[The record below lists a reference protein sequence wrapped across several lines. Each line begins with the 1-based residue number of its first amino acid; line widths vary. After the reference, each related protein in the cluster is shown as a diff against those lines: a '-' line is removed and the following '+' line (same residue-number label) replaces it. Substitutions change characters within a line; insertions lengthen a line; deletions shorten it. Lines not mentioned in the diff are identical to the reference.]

1 MIIKEENIKPS
12 LLDSIPYI
20 DEQPISEAIIPITEN
35 TRLGKYIV
43 SIEDIDSFCEDN
55 CEDPGYVISRICKSN
70 GISPD
75 NIAFSIKEES
85 VILGESAASISNQLA
100 KNGNFVY
107 AIYPVHDKLWKSIG
121 YELCEEFKIPIQEVT
136 IGWVDKK
143 LGRYYQNSAYND
155 DRASNEYITR
165 AVRRSYYNKLHD
177 KGKITDDEWEDSY
190 KHKDEN
196 EKEQQR
202 IEGLRL
208 RFAHK
213 GHVGRERNHIRELDR
228 KRAER
233 NAQDQQQSSSPD
245 TSAINSEINK
255 AKSSNDKN
263 FIAKVIARLHDWAKK
278 YRDKY
283 KNGDSKSGIKPAFQK
298 AIYYITNAI
307 TALTRRL
314 HNLTTKKENAIQD

>member
-1 MIIKEENIKPS
+1 MKTK
-12 LLDSIPYI
+12 
-20 DEQPISEAIIPITEN
+20 
-35 TRLGKYIV
+35 
-43 SIEDIDSFCEDN
+43 
-55 CEDPGYVISRICKSN
+55 
-70 GISPD
+70 
-75 NIAFSIKEES
+75 
-85 VILGESAASISNQLA
+85 
-100 KNGNFVY
+100 
-107 AIYPVHDKLWKSIG
+107 
-121 YELCEEFKIPIQEVT
+121 
-136 IGWVDKK
+136 
-143 LGRYYQNSAYND
+143 
-155 DRASNEYITR
+155 
-165 AVRRSYYNKLHD
+165 
-177 KGKITDDEWEDSY
+177 
-190 KHKDEN
+190 
-196 EKEQQR
+196 KEQQR

-283 KNGDSKSGIKPAFQK
+283 KNGDSKSNVKPAFQK

>member
-1 MIIKEENIKPS
+1 M
-12 LLDSIPYI
+12 
-20 DEQPISEAIIPITEN
+20 
-35 TRLGKYIV
+35 
-43 SIEDIDSFCEDN
+43 
-55 CEDPGYVISRICKSN
+55 
-70 GISPD
+70 
-75 NIAFSIKEES
+75 
-85 VILGESAASISNQLA
+85 
-100 KNGNFVY
+100 
-107 AIYPVHDKLWKSIG
+107 WKSIG

-136 IGWVDKK
+136 IGWVNKK
-143 LGRYYQNSAYND
+143 LGQYYQNSDYND
-155 DRASNEYITR
+155 DRASNEYITK
-165 AVRRSYYNKLHD
+165 AVRHSYYNKLRD

-263 FIAKVIARLHDWAKK
+263 FIAKVIARLHMIGL
-278 YRDKY
+278 R
-283 KNGDSKSGIKPAFQK
+283 NIVINIRTEIP
-298 AIYYITNAI
+298 
-307 TALTRRL
+307 
-314 HNLTTKKENAIQD
+314 NLM

>member
-1 MIIKEENIKPS
+1 MG
-12 LLDSIPYI
+12 
-20 DEQPISEAIIPITEN
+20 Q
-35 TRLGKYIV
+35 
-43 SIEDIDSFCEDN
+43 
-55 CEDPGYVISRICKSN
+55 
-70 GISPD
+70 
-75 NIAFSIKEES
+75 
-85 VILGESAASISNQLA
+85 
-100 KNGNFVY
+100 
-107 AIYPVHDKLWKSIG
+107 
-121 YELCEEFKIPIQEVT
+121 
-136 IGWVDKK
+136 
-143 LGRYYQNSAYND
+143 YYQNSDYND
-155 DRASNEYITR
+155 DRASNEYITK
-165 AVRRSYYNKLHD
+165 AVRRSYYDKLVG

-190 KHKDEN
+190 KYKDEN

-283 KNGDSKSGIKPAFQK
+283 KNGDSKSNVKPAFQK